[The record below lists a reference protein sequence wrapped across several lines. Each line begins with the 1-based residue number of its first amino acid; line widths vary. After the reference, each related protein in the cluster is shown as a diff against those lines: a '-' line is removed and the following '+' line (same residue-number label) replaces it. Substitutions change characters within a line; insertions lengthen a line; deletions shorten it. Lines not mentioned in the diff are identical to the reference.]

1 MAGNQLGPGPSGL
14 VARPCGAFIEDPGR
28 PSSGIS
34 CRGAGGGGRCTLG
47 GAVLGLCRKGPF
59 LFVASSHPA
68 LELSSHCWASM
79 VPATLGS
86 SLWIREGLSPRAPN
100 LP

>member
-34 CRGAGGGGRCTLG
+34 CRGGGGEVYPWRSSSGSVQERTLLVCG
-47 GAVLGLCRKGPF
+47 LLTSCLRAKQPLLGKYGACHAWQQPLD
-59 LFVASSHPA
+59 
-68 LELSSHCWASM
+68 
-79 VPATLGS
+79 
-86 SLWIREGLSPRAPN
+86 
-100 LP
+100 

>member
-14 VARPCGAFIEDPGR
+14 VAWPCGAFIEEPGR

-34 CRGAGGGGRCTLG
+34 CVCVCVWGGTLG

-59 LFVASSHPA
+59 FFVASSHPA
-68 LELSSHCWASM
+68 LELSNHCWASM
-79 VPATLGS
+79 VPATPYFGS
-86 SLWIREGLSPRAPN
+86 SL
-100 LP
+100 